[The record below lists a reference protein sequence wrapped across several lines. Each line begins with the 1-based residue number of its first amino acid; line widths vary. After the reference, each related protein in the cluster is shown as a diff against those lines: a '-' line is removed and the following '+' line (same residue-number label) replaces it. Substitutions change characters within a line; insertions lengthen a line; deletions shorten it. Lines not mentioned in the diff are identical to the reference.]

1 MVKQLMLEFYNYR
14 PARKYLSFFTVA
26 NVPENPLSVPLRAIF
41 LFTLLILLGLT
52 LPTPQAN
59 AQTKVTLDILDKA
72 SGERVPARVEY
83 TQPAGRGPKPRKYLT
98 AGRYILFDRENQLS
112 PGPGSYEFTVRRGP
126 EFQDVKGGFAVERN
140 ALDSFQVVVPHKTPM
155 RLFGWYS
162 GDLTC
167 ELPPSEVRRW
177 MMAESLDIAATT
189 ASGPVDPNGAKSSAN
204 ANDVTKP
211 PAIDDIAT
219 RSGRP
224 LRPSPTPLNAK
235 GEPDWTN
242 TASPAPLTHV
252 VTGSK
257 QIDAP
262 EFGGI
267 LIHHYS
273 NSTEDPSE
281 SNSIDTSSQTTDVWS
296 ADDWLRRLGQQATER
311 NEVSIGESAIHV
323 ELTRPWELH
332 VPLILATNNIDSI
345 QLLSEHLKPLKA
357 LPLSATI
364 RNPDGLR
371 FKGKKGLG
379 RLSEYIYWQMLEA
392 GLRLPLTAG
401 SGFNP
406 TGDTTLGYN
415 RVYAFFEQS
424 MTPDPQLWWK
434 QVRKGATLVTNG
446 PLMVP
451 SVNGLPPGSTQ
462 VGYRGQPIPLDI
474 ELDLTVRDPVEYLE
488 VVFNGQSLYQA
499 RLEDHARRG
508 TFPPLS
514 ISESGWLLI
523 RVVTEHEESYRMTT
537 TSPYYFEFE
546 DKRVSRQAV
555 RFFQDWLHESE
566 ASIRRDPEQAKR
578 LQSVLETAD
587 DFWAS
592 QLNLATVE

>member
-1 MVKQLMLEFYNYR
+1 M
-14 PARKYLSFFTVA
+14 
-26 NVPENPLSVPLRAIF
+26 RAIF
-41 LFTLLILLGLT
+41 LFSLVVLLGVT
-52 LPTPQAN
+52 SPSSKAS
-59 AQTKVTLDILDKA
+59 AQTKVTVDILDKVT
-72 SGERVPARVEY
+72 GDRVPARVEY
-83 TQPAGRGPKPRKYLT
+83 TQPPGRGPKPRKNLT
-98 AGRYILFDRENQLS
+98 AGRYILFDRDNLLS

-140 ALDSFQVVVPHKTPM
+140 AVDSFEVVVPHKTPM

-162 GDLTC
+162 GDLSC
-167 ELPPSEVRRW
+167 VLPPSEVQRW
-177 MMAESLDIAATT
+177 MAAESLDIAATT
-189 ASGPVDPNGAKSSAN
+189 ASGPTEPIGAKSAAN
-204 ANDVTKP
+204 ARNKTSSIAADNDPTK
-211 PAIDDIAT
+211 
-219 RSGRP
+219 SGRP
-224 LRPSPTPLNAK
+224 LRPSSTPLNAK

-252 VTGSK
+252 VSGSK

-273 NSTEDPSE
+273 NSPEAVSV
-281 SNSIDTSSQTTDVWS
+281 SNSIETEAKAATESTTY
-296 ADDWLRRLGQQATER
+296 DWLRQLEKPTPDSKEGAKEDL
-311 NEVSIGESAIHV
+311 AIHI

-332 VPLILATNNIDSI
+332 VPLLLATDNVDSI
-345 QLLSEHLKPLKA
+345 QLLSHHLKPLKA
-357 LPLSATI
+357 LPLSPSI

-379 RLSEYIYWQMLEA
+379 RLSEHIYWQMLES
-392 GLRLPLTAG
+392 GLRIPLTAG

-406 TGDTTLGYN
+406 VGDTTMGYN
-415 RVYAFFEQS
+415 RVYVFLEQS
-424 MTPDPQLWWK
+424 MTPDPQAWWQ
-434 QVRKGATLVTNG
+434 QVRNGATLVTNG

-451 SVNGLPPGSTQ
+451 SVNGMPPGSTQ

-488 VVFNGQSLYQA
+488 VIFNGQSLYQA

-508 TFPPLS
+508 SFPPLA

-546 DKRVSRQAV
+546 NKRVSQKAV

-566 ASIRRDPEQAKR
+566 ASIRRDPEQTKH
-578 LQSVLETAD
+578 LQSLLGTAT

-592 QLNLATVE
+592 QLKLATVE

>member
-1 MVKQLMLEFYNYR
+1 MLEFYNYC
-14 PARKYLSFFTVA
+14 PARKYLSLWTIA
-26 NVPENPLSVPLRAIF
+26 NVPENPLIVSLRAIF
-41 LFTLLILLGLT
+41 LFSLMILLGVT
-52 LPTPQAN
+52 SHISNAS
-59 AQTKVTLDILDKA
+59 AQTKVTVDILDKVT
-72 SGERVPARVEY
+72 GDRVPARVEY
-83 TQPAGRGPKPRKYLT
+83 TQPPGRGPKPRKYLT
-98 AGRYILFDRENQLS
+98 AGRYILFDRDNLLS

-126 EFQDVKGGFAVERN
+126 EFQDVKGGFAVERD
-140 ALDSFQVVVPHKTPM
+140 AQDSFEVVVPHKTPM

-162 GDLTC
+162 GDLSC

-177 MMAESLDIAATT
+177 MAAESLDIAATT
-189 ASGPVDPNGAKSSAN
+189 ASGPIESISLNSAVNAKDTSSSTAVGNDP
-204 ANDVTKP
+204 TK
-211 PAIDDIAT
+211 
-219 RSGRP
+219 SGRP
-224 LRPSPTPLNAK
+224 LRPASTPLNTK

-252 VTGSK
+252 VSGSI
-257 QIDAP
+257 QTDAP
-262 EFGGI
+262 ELGGI

-273 NSTEDPSE
+273 NSSEAVSVSDSVDTKAKVASE
-281 SNSIDTSSQTTDVWS
+281 STTY
-296 ADDWLRRLGQQATER
+296 DWLRQIENSTTDAK
-311 NEVSIGESAIHV
+311 EVSTKDSAIHI

-332 VPLILATNNIDSI
+332 VPLILATGKVDSI
-345 QLLSEHLKPLKA
+345 QLLSDHLKPLKA
-357 LPLSATI
+357 LPLSPSI

-379 RLSEYIYWQMLEA
+379 RLSEYIYWQILEA
-392 GLRLPLTAG
+392 GLRIPLTAG

-406 TGDTTLGYN
+406 AGDTTLGYN
-415 RVYAFFEQS
+415 RVYAFLEQS
-424 MTPDPQLWWK
+424 MTPAPQAWWQ
-434 QVRKGATLVTNG
+434 QVRNGATLVTNG

-451 SVNGLPPGSTQ
+451 SVNGMPPGSTQ

-474 ELDLTVRDPVEYLE
+474 ELDVTIRDPVEYLE

-508 TFPPLS
+508 SFPPLA

-523 RVVTEHEESYRMTT
+523 RVVTEHQESYRMTT

-546 DKRVSRQAV
+546 DKRVSRKAV

-566 ASIRRDPEQAKR
+566 ASIRRDPEQTKR
-578 LQSVLETAD
+578 LQSLLDTAN

-592 QLNLATVE
+592 QFNLATVE

>member
-1 MVKQLMLEFYNYR
+1 MLEFYNYC
-14 PARKYLSFFTVA
+14 PARTYLSPCTIA
-26 NVPENPLSVPLRAIF
+26 NVPENPLSVSLRAIF
-41 LFTLLILLGLT
+41 LFSLAVLLGVISPILR
-52 LPTPQAN
+52 AS
-59 AQTKVTLDILDKA
+59 AQTNVTVDILDKVTGDPVA
-72 SGERVPARVEY
+72 ARVEY
-83 TQPAGRGPKPRKYLT
+83 TQPPGRGPKPRKNLT
-98 AGRYILFDRENQLS
+98 AGRYILFDRDNLLS
-112 PGPGSYEFTVRRGP
+112 PGPGSYQFTVRRGP

-140 ALDSFQVVVPHKTPM
+140 AVDSFEVVVPHKTPM

-162 GDLTC
+162 GDLSC

-177 MMAESLDIAATT
+177 MAAESLDIAATT
-189 ASGPVDPNGAKSSAN
+189 ASGSIEPMGAKSDAN
-204 ANDVTKP
+204 ASDKTSSTAADNDPTK
-211 PAIDDIAT
+211 
-219 RSGRP
+219 SGRS
-224 LRPSPTPLNAK
+224 LRPPSTPLNAK

-252 VTGSK
+252 AFGSK
-257 QIDAP
+257 QIAAP

-273 NSTEDPSE
+273 NSSE
-281 SNSIDTSSQTTDVWS
+281 AVSVSNSIETEAKAATESTTS
-296 ADDWLRRLGQQATER
+296 DWLRQVGKPTTDSMEA
-311 NEVSIGESAIHV
+311 SSDDFAIHI

-332 VPLILATNNIDSI
+332 VPLILATDNVDSI
-345 QLLSEHLKPLKA
+345 QLLSDHLKPLKA
-357 LPLSATI
+357 LPLSPSI

-379 RLSEYIYWQMLEA
+379 RLSEHIYWQMLEA
-392 GLRLPLTAG
+392 GLRIPLTAG
-401 SGFNP
+401 SGFNSA
-406 TGDTTLGYN
+406 GDTTLGYN
-415 RVYAFFEQS
+415 RVYAFLEQS
-424 MTPDPQLWWK
+424 MTPDPQAWWQ
-434 QVRKGATLVTNG
+434 QVRNGATLVTNG

-451 SVNGLPPGSTQ
+451 SVNGMPPGSTQ

-508 TFPPLS
+508 SFPPLA

-546 DKRVSRQAV
+546 GKRVSRKAV
-555 RFFQDWLHESE
+555 RFFQDWFHESE
-566 ASIRRDPEQAKR
+566 ASIRRDPEQTKR
-578 LQSVLETAD
+578 LQSLLDTAT